1 MKYINMNPFLNNVLD
16 LSSENK
22 VWDLRNDLDLLE
34 TRYNVIERIVFLIWK
49 YPSEWLKN
57 ENRMQ
62 EDSKFI
68 ELKFEEVGFF
78 EIISNEKNE
87 TNSENI
93 YLDDIWN
100 FHERRDGSY
109 IRDNYLTF
117 VFNNDLRIIIKAES
131 IKLEIKNLN

>member
-1 MKYINMNPFLNNVLD
+1 MNPFLNNVLD